1 MIASET
7 LFLRSV
13 IRLDLHKVNS
23 LGPEVNNNFRRLRLD
38 MTGRLH
44 WPGAVCHPAGGRWTK
59 ARPAT
64 APGYP

>member
-1 MIASET
+1 MIARET
-7 LFLRSV
+7 LFLRRV
-13 IRLDLHKVNS
+13 IRFDLRSIS
-23 LGPEVNNNFRRLRLD
+23 LGPEANNSFRRLRLD

-44 WPGAVCHPAGGRWTK
+44 WPGAICHPAGGRRKK